1 MSRAPHS
8 APARRVTAATFVS
21 AALLAG
27 CATVE
32 RPDPLEKV
40 NRQVFAFNET
50 ADQYA
55 IAPVARVYRDIMPRL
70 ARIGIDNFFNN
81 LKDGWSSI
89 NLLLQGRPGD
99 SANDLMRF
107 TTNTVLGIGGVLD
120 WATEFGLEPHYE
132 DFGQTLGVWGL
143 PSGAY
148 LVLPILG
155 PSSLRDA
162 AALPLDLQAS
172 PDQVSQSVALRNS
185 LTGLRIVNTRA
196 RLLGA
201 TNLLDDIA
209 FDKYSFVRDAYLQR
223 RRSQVFDGSPPEE
236 LRERYDLPAPARGAA
251 AQPRP
256 SEAAAVPASAA
267 SAASAAQ

>member
-1 MSRAPHS
+1 VIRTDH
-8 APARRVTAATFVS
+8 PAWRRVAAAAVLAVS
-21 AALLAG
+21 LLSA

-32 RPDPLEKV
+32 RPDPLEKM

-50 ADQYA
+50 VDEYA
-55 IAPVARVYRDIMPRL
+55 IAPVARVYRDIVPRL

-81 LKDGWSSI
+81 LKDGWSAI

-148 LVLPILG
+148 LVLPVLG

-162 AALPLDLQAS
+162 AALPLDFQAS
-172 PDQVSQSVALRNS
+172 PDQVTPSVAARNS
-185 LTGLRIVNTRA
+185 LAGLRILNTRA

-209 FDKYSFVRDAYLQR
+209 LDKYSFVRDAYLQR
-223 RRSQVFDGSPPEE
+223 RRSQVFDGNPPEE
-236 LRERYDLPAPARGAA
+236 ARERYDLPAPG
-251 AQPRP
+251 
-256 SEAAAVPASAA
+256 SAA
-267 SAASAAQ
+267 SAPGGGASAPAASQ

>member
-1 MSRAPHS
+1 MS
-8 APARRVTAATFVS
+8 PAKRPSTRRQLAAVIVS
-21 AALLAG
+21 AAMLAG

-32 RPDPLEKV
+32 RPDPLEKM

-50 ADQYA
+50 VDQYA
-55 IAPVARVYRDIMPRL
+55 VAPVARVYRDIVPRL

-81 LKDGWSSI
+81 LKDGWSAI

-107 TTNTVLGIGGVLD
+107 TTNTVLGLGGVLD

-132 DFGQTLGVWGL
+132 DFGQTLGVWGM
-143 PSGAY
+143 PAGAY

-162 AALPLDLQAS
+162 AALPLDIQAS
-172 PDQVSQSVALRNS
+172 PDQVTQSVATRNT
-185 LTGLRIVNTRA
+185 LTGVRVINTRA
-196 RLLGA
+196 NLLGA

-209 FDKYSFVRDAYLQR
+209 LDKYSFIRDAYLQR
-223 RRSQVFDGSPPEE
+223 RRSQVYDGNPPEE
-236 LRERYDLPAPARGAA
+236 SRERYDLPAPDA
-251 AQPRP
+251 
-256 SEAAAVPASAA
+256 AA
-267 SAASAAQ
+267 SAPAAAASAPAAGASAPAAPQ